1 MEYKFSDNQKINH
14 TLNLVV
20 QNLSHLAEEQ
30 LKHIDQLTMI
40 GKSLSSETDL
50 DKIFDLILDEGIA
63 FTKAD
68 AATIY
73 MVT

>member
-1 MEYKFSDNQKINH
+1 MDYKFSSNPKVNR
-14 TLNLVV
+14 TLTQVV
-20 QNLSHLAEEQ
+20 ENLSQLAEEQ
-30 LKHIDQLTMI
+30 LRHIDQLTAI
-40 GKSLSSETDL
+40 GKSLSSETDI

-73 MVT
+73 